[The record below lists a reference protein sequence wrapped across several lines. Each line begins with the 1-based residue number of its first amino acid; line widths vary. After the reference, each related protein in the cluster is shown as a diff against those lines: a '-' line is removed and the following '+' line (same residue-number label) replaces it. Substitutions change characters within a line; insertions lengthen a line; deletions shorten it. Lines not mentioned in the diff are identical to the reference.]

1 MSDRS
6 RNAVIGFFAL
16 GGMFCLAA
24 LIMLFGET
32 RGLFQQEYPV
42 QAKFG
47 TERPPSIRSGT
58 EVSIAGVP
66 VGSVGKVSLV
76 KPEDPSLG
84 LRAELWIAN
93 GFQVPE
99 GSVARVVIPLMG
111 QPTVDIKPP
120 SPLAG
125 PTVPLPKDGTG
136 EIRGEV
142 VNPLE
147 SVIDPKLMGT
157 LDKTLE
163 QIGELASALTPAAN
177 AFTDLLETRTIDE
190 VESPQAVIEGMTA
203 NLYTAVQRLY
213 NVLTHFDT
221 VLGDPNVQSNV
232 KLTLDNFRE
241 ASEGVK
247 IAVEDLKVFSQQAQA
262 VATAAQNTMTHVD
275 QTISITQGHIDTLG
289 RKLTTD
295 ADKLSRLLDYF
306 LSVGQ
311 QMAEGEGTAAM
322 LLRDTRLYEE
332 LLLTFQ
338 RLGAAASEMQTLI
351 RQWQAQGM
359 GVRLR

>member
-1 MSDRS
+1 MSDRT

-16 GGMFCLAA
+16 GGVLCLAA

-32 RGLFQQEYPV
+32 RGLFQQEYPIH
-42 QAKFG
+42 AKFG
-47 TERPPSIRSGT
+47 TERPPGIRSGT

-66 VGSVGKVSLV
+66 VGSVGNISLV

-84 LRAELWIAN
+84 LRAELWVAH
-93 GFQVPE
+93 GYQVPE
-99 GSVARVVIPLMG
+99 GSIARVVMPLMG
-111 QPTVDIKPP
+111 QPSVDIKPP

-125 PTVPLPKDGTG
+125 PARPLPKDGTG

-157 LDKTLE
+157 LDKTIE

-177 AFTDLLETRTIDE
+177 AFTDLLETRTIE
-190 VESPQAVIEGMTA
+190 EIESPQAAIEGMTA

-221 VLGDPNVQSNV
+221 VLGDPDVQSNV
-232 KLTLDNFRE
+232 KLALDNFRE

-247 IAVEDLKVFSQQAQA
+247 LAVEDLRLFSEQARGVA
-262 VATAAQNTMTHVD
+262 VTAQTTMSRVD
-275 QTISITQGHIDTLG
+275 QTVVLTQEHIDTLG
-289 RKLTTD
+289 RKLSLD

-311 QMAEGEGTAAM
+311 QLAEGDGTASM

-332 LLLTFQ
+332 LLLTLQ

-359 GVRLR
+359 GLRLR